1 LLKSAGKVQDKLGIA
16 IGLTHAELR
25 ALIGPRSMLI
35 DLSDL
40 GPEWAGRTLM
50 LFAAE
55 NDATLAATL
64 RQSAPDAS
72 ITDQRRRI
80 LMP

>member
-1 LLKSAGKVQDKLGIA
+1 MLKSGGKIQGNLGVA
-16 IGLTHAELR
+16 IGLTFDEMTALR
-25 ALIGPRSMLI
+25 GERSMTI

-50 LFAAE
+50 IFAAA

-64 RQSAPDAS
+64 RGSAPDAT

-80 LMP
+80 IRP

>member
-1 LLKSAGKVQDKLGIA
+1 MLKSAGKVQDKLGIA

-25 ALIGPRSMLI
+25 ALSGPQSMAI

-40 GPEWAGRTLM
+40 GPEWVGRTLL
-50 LFAAE
+50 LFAAH

-64 RQSAPDAS
+64 RAS
-72 ITDQRRRI
+72 SPAATINDQRRKV
-80 LMP
+80 LLP